1 MITNRSTPTASRCV
15 NSSLVLNMSR
25 PFKITLGQENGSS
38 KEISGEF
45 TDEEAAILE
54 QYLQHC
60 GDLMQFKPLREGMPC
75 NFSLDFSDQDGLK
88 ASANLPSKDDLSIL
102 LHRLRPFILQNEPSS
117 FHRVSSIIGKR
128 VPDDH
133 IRNLL
138 TEQREC
144 YDGRQTQKMM
154 RVVSNEMIV
163 NSENVLQ
170 NWLNSYEYHRDP
182 DKRATID
189 RLFASMPGD
198 LLTGI
203 LVSMLV
209 DKTRAVGNVSLLVAF
224 LLGKQKE
231 IRFKLHKL

>member
-1 MITNRSTPTASRCV
+1 
-15 NSSLVLNMSR
+15 MSR
-25 PFKITLGQENGSS
+25 PFKITLSHDSASS
-38 KEISGEF
+38 KEVSGEF
-45 TDEEAAILE
+45 TDEEAIILE
-54 QYLQHC
+54 QFLQQC
-60 GDLMQFKPLREGMPC
+60 TDLMRSRPLREGMPC
-75 NFSLDFSDQDGLK
+75 NFSVNFNEEEGLK
-88 ASANLPSKDDLSIL
+88 VSANLPSKDDLSIL
-102 LHRLRPFILQNEPSS
+102 LHRLRPFILQKEPSS
-117 FHRVSSIIGKR
+117 FLRVCSIIGKR

-138 TEQREC
+138 NEQREC

-154 RVVSNEMIV
+154 QVVSNEMIV

-170 NWLNSYEYHRDP
+170 DWLNSYEYHRDP
-182 DKRATID
+182 DKRQAID
-189 RLFASMPGD
+189 RLFASLPGD

-231 IRFKLHKL
+231 LRFKSHKL